1 MTVSLPKNLNCSL
14 VSVKYQAIS
23 AHGLASRSLT
33 LWLLESVTKVRWL
46 VSSRNPR
53 KTTVRLAGR
62 PSGLTVATWMYLE
75 CRRLL
80 LRWRAVLRSVFHGA
94 GDIVVTF
101 FMIAQIWSSR
111 GRR

>member
-1 MTVSLPKNLNCSL
+1 
-14 VSVKYQAIS
+14 
-23 AHGLASRSLT
+23 
-33 LWLLESVTKVRWL
+33 
-46 VSSRNPR
+46 
-53 KTTVRLAGR
+53 
-62 PSGLTVATWMYLE
+62 LE